1 MRKTFGCVR
10 YVYNHYLDK
19 RRTIYKD
26 TKMAFGYKKCSE
38 DLTQL
43 KKELPW
49 LRVPDSISLQ
59 ASLEHLQKAYD
70 NYFDA
75 RSRGDKNWGLP
86 AFKSKKDPYRSYET
100 KNQNGT
106 VQVLDKHI
114 KLPKLGLVA
123 CRVSKR
129 VQGRILNA
137 TISQAPIGN
146 FYVSICCT
154 DVIIPQ
160 PAKTGV
166 AVGIDLGLTAI
177 AMTSDGKDYPNNRY
191 LNESTK
197 KLVRE
202 QRRLSR
208 KTIGSANRE
217 KQRVRVAKIHER
229 IANQRNDSIHKMTT
243 GLVHVYDVICM
254 EDLAVRNMM
263 KNHRLARSVSDAAWG
278 EIKRQLEYKSGWYGK
293 TFIQVGRFYPSS
305 QLCQCG
311 YKNPDVK
318 DLSVRFWVCPECGME
333 HDRDVNAAC
342 NVLSEGLRLLEMGRV
357 S

>member
-59 ASLEHLQKAYD
+59 ASLEHLQTAYD

-137 TISQAPIGN
+137 TISQAPSGN

-311 YKNPDVK
+311 YKNQDVK
-318 DLSVRFWVCPECGME
+318 DLSVRFWVCPQCGLE

-342 NVLSEGLRLLEMGRV
+342 NVLSEGQRLLEMRKI